1 MKVLQINSFFTV
13 GGPPRIVNGIYDALI
28 EQGHECKIAAAR
40 EKMYA
45 PKDSIQIGRKYD
57 AYWNALMCRLFDNEG
72 FSAKSA
78 TRKLIRKIEEYNPDI
93 IHLHNLHGYYINIEI
108 LFEYLKTAGKP
119 VKWTLHDCWA
129 FTGHCSY
136 FAVVKCEQWKTHCSY
151 CQQLKTYPVCITK
164 GNVKKNFGR
173 KKAAFTGVP
182 DMTIITPSEWLAN
195 LVRQSFLGEY
205 PVEVQYNKVDTEL
218 FKPTPSD
225 FRERYH
231 LEGQKVI
238 LGVAQNWSDRK
249 GLRDFIELA
258 KRLDKSYTIVLVG
271 LTQKQIKE
279 LPGQIVGLQRTNN
292 TGELAAIYT
301 MADLF
306 VNPSREETFGLTTVE
321 AESCGT
327 QAIVYK
333 NTACE
338 EIVNKYGGI
347 AVESTPDAIYDAVI
361 EHFSTRGGV
370 SHQG

>member
-1 MKVLQINSFFTV
+1 MKVLQINSFFSV
-13 GGPPRIVNGIYDALI
+13 GGPPRIVNGIYDTLV

-40 EKMYA
+40 EQYYSEE
-45 PKDSIQIGRKYD
+45 DSIQIGTKLGVYF
-57 AYWNALMCRLFDNEG
+57 NALSCRLFDDDG
-72 FSAKSA
+72 FRSKKA
-78 TRKLIRKIEEYNPDI
+78 TQELVRRIKEYDPDV
-93 IHLHNLHGYYINIEI
+93 IHLHNLHSYYMNIEI
-108 LFEYLKTAGKP
+108 LFGYLKGCGKP
-119 VKWTLHDCWA
+119 IFWTLHDCWA
-129 FTGHCSY
+129 FTGHCTH
-136 FAVVKCEQWKTHCSY
+136 FVVAGCDQWKTQCRECSQMKEFPSCY
-151 CQQLKTYPVCITK
+151 GR
-164 GNVKKNFGR
+164 GNVYENYRR

-205 PVEVQYNKVDTEL
+205 PIEVQYNKVDTGL

-249 GLRDFIELA
+249 GLRDFMELA

-279 LPGQIVGLQRTNN
+279 LPKQIIGLRRTNN
-292 TGELAAIYT
+292 VEELAAIYT

-327 QAIVYK
+327 KAVVYK

-347 AVESTPDAIYDAVI
+347 AVENTQNALYDAVTQ
-361 EHFSTRGGV
+361 HFTGGGTR
-370 SHQG
+370 QG